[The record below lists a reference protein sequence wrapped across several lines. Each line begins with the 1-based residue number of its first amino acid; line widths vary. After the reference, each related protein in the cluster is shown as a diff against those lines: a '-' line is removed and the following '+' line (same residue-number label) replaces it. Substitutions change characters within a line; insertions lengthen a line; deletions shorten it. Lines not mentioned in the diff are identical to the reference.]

1 MNKNDELD
9 FYLAITAQIDKIQ
22 KNYTQLEEYLVYE
35 LQLSEKDIDDLLSL
49 IHLHKLIND
58 LGHAANSMFFKLSK
72 RDQKKAIKLREEL
85 LSKNN

>member
-1 MNKNDELD
+1 MSETNKID
-9 FYLAITAQIDKIQ
+9 FHLAMLEQIDKYE
-22 KNYTQLEEYLVYE
+22 NDYNQLQEYFIYGLR
-35 LQLSEKDIDDLLSL
+35 LSEKDIDDLYKL
-49 IHLHKLIND
+49 IRLNEIIND